1 MNEGFR
7 WWDRGV
13 SALEQK
19 SHRGEERKEKG
30 QVKRPGSPHAN
41 KQPGGDFRAPKVGS
55 PSRLRGVQA
64 LRCINTQLPAK
75 EGTGWTDRLATGLRA
90 QLRGW

>member
-1 MNEGFR
+1 MRGSGGGTEGSVLWSR
-7 WWDRGV
+7 N
-13 SALEQK
+13 
-19 SHRGEERKEKG
+19 HTEERKEKG

-75 EGTGWTDRLATGLRA
+75 EGTGWTDRLATGLGA
-90 QLRGW
+90 QLHGW